1 MSTVTIRPA
10 NLEDAAGLAHLAEY
24 TFRDTFAT
32 NNNLTDMELH
42 CAENFGVDVQRQEL
56 LDDNSVT
63 LLAETADQLVAF
75 AQVWLCSPKACVT
88 AQHSSELHRL
98 YVTQEWQGRGVAH
111 ELMSRSLSIAAKA
124 GADAIWLGV
133 WEENP
138 RAIAFYRKYGF
149 QAVGEHVF
157 QFGNDPQRDLVMMT
171 AIDESW
177 IA

>member
-1 MSTVTIRPA
+1 MSAVIIRPA
-10 NLEDAAGLAHLAEY
+10 DSEDAASLAHLAEW
-24 TFRDTFAT
+24 TFRETYT
-32 NNNLTDMELH
+32 TEHNRTDMERH
-42 CAENFGVDVQRQEL
+42 CAENFGVEIQRQEL

-63 LLAETADQLVAF
+63 LLAAIADQLVAY
-75 AQVWLCSPKACVT
+75 AQVRLHSPKACVA
-88 AQHSSELHRL
+88 AQHSSELHRI

-157 QFGNDPQRDLVMMT
+157 QFGHDPQHDLVMMA

-177 IA
+177 MA